1 MKRERKGYLIG
12 GLLTVGY
19 SILFQAIPLEV
30 RHVVGAL
37 ERDPAHVLG
46 PIRDL
51 VLISIVFAL
60 VRLGSR
66 LLMFRVGRDIEYD
79 IRNEY
84 FAHLQRLPQSFF
96 DSPSHRRPDVAR
108 GQRHQQRAPVPR
120 HGPAQHRADAGALRR
135 RDRGHALDR
144 RHAHVVGAAA
154 VSDLHPDHPALRP
167 ADVPGQPRRPGAA
180 RTRVDH
186 GAGER
191 LGRAGRALLRA
202 RGPRARALRGAEP
215 GPVRAP

>member
-1 MKRERKGYLIG
+1 M
-12 GLLTVGY
+12 
-19 SILFQAIPLEV
+19 
-30 RHVVGAL
+30 VGAL

-96 DSPSHRRPDVAR
+96 DSHRTGDLMSRAVNDINSVRMFLGMGLLNILQTPFLYVGAIAVMLSTDATLTLWVLLPYPIFILITRLYGRRMFQANLA
-108 GQRHQQRAPVPR
+108 GQEQLGRVSTMVQENASGVLVVRSYGLEDR
-120 HGPAQHRADAGALRR
+120 E
-135 RDRGHALDR
+135 RDRFE
-144 RHAHVVGAAA
+144 V
-154 VSDLHPDHPALRP
+154 
-167 ADVPGQPRRPGAA
+167 
-180 RTRVDH
+180 
-186 GAGER
+186 
-191 LGRAGRALLRA
+191 
-202 RGPRARALRGAEP
+202 AEP
-215 GPVRAP
+215 GPVRRP